1 MILRN
6 AHLISYLTEG
16 FNGPAADLRI
26 GEEEGRIEA
35 VDVPGRIPAKPREKE
50 TDLEGRTVLPG
61 LFDLHMHLYFLVDDF
76 YRLAADGAA
85 ESTVNA
91 VAYANTF
98 LDYGFTTIRDCGNPH
113 YIGVALRDAI
123 EDGRLEGPRIITAGK
138 CISPCARGNDTFPGL
153 YYEVNTPQEVFS
165 AGRDEAARGVDFLK
179 YMATGSVANR
189 TGIPGQLIA
198 TKPELQALQDAA
210 DEAGIYVGVHCHG
223 TAGILMCA
231 EVGVRTVEHA
241 SFTTADCIERIL
253 ARGGKTVL
261 IPTLNPVVG
270 MHNEFAA
277 TGERNYMTEKIEA
290 CYSAASGLVEAA
302 GAGVLLG
309 WGTDT
314 SRRSFLRE
322 PGLEFLARRQVGFSN
337 RQILEQATVNSA
349 RAVFREKD
357 FGTVAAGKIA
367 DLVVI
372 DGDPDNNIEV
382 MTRKPV
388 MVFKGGRRVR

>member
-16 FNGPAADLRI
+16 FSGPEADLRI

-35 VDVPGRIPAKPREKE
+35 VDVPGCIPARAGEE
-50 TDLEGRTVLPG
+50 EADLEGKTLLPG
-61 LFDLHMHLYFLVDDF
+61 LFDLHMHLYFLIDDF
-76 YRLAADGAA
+76 YRLAAYGPA

-138 CISPCARGNDTFPGL
+138 CISPCARG
-153 YYEVNTPQEVFS
+153 
-165 AGRDEAARGVDFLK
+165 
-179 YMATGSVANR
+179 
-189 TGIPGQLIA
+189 
-198 TKPELQALQDAA
+198 
-210 DEAGIYVGVHCHG
+210 
-223 TAGILMCA
+223 
-231 EVGVRTVEHA
+231 
-241 SFTTADCIERIL
+241 
-253 ARGGKTVL
+253 
-261 IPTLNPVVG
+261 
-270 MHNEFAA
+270 
-277 TGERNYMTEKIEA
+277 
-290 CYSAASGLVEAA
+290 
-302 GAGVLLG
+302 
-309 WGTDT
+309 TDT

-337 RQILEQATVNSA
+337 RQILEQATINSA

-357 FGTVAAGKIA
+357 FGTVAVGKIA